1 VKILFRIGAVLGGLL
16 VLLLVAV
23 AVFLPRVLQSDAVR
37 SQVETAAESALGRDV
52 SLGALDVG
60 LLPPSLLVAETRVA
74 GASLDAAPLLEARE
88 VALRLALLPLFT
100 GTVLVDSLVIDGATV
115 NLVRTADGVGLPS
128 VGGEA
133 PAESGPEPEADE
145 GGGSPMT
152 LAVSEVAL
160 TNATLVLDDRVVEPP
175 TRTRIGVDVSA
186 RGSSLDAPVRVD
198 MRLGFGDGG
207 AGGELSAKGT
217 ATLEG
222 ALDLEVDI
230 RSLALAPLAPYAG
243 DSVSTLSGLLAGNI
257 GVAGPAANP
266 NVTADLGIDQGA
278 IEASGASVHGPI
290 RVTATLEDVVEALTG
305 PFELDVSDAHVRY
318 ADVLDKA
325 PGKAL
330 SVSGKLV
337 PGQGAP
343 SIGDL
348 QVVLANLRVAGQ
360 LQLAPALRLDL
371 RTNAADLT
379 GWEEMILPLASAPL
393 QGTVQ
398 VESMAL
404 RTEPMALDGRIVM
417 TDLLTELPDKGPVV
431 LNGALLFA
439 GDVITT
445 EGVVAQ
451 AAAQPFALN
460 ARVEDLFGTLRYE
473 ADVTTQEA
481 DVNAL
486 ASSFAGKPDT
496 LIGPLNLS
504 GRFHGTVE
512 RGKSPLETLKA
523 EVDFDIARGKLV
535 GLSFLEAVMG
545 ELGSVA
551 IEAGNLFVGP
561 ELQRFYGEEFE
572 LMKGELRLDGGV
584 GHSKPLSIQYR
595 DYGVELVGE
604 IDIATFSV
612 DMEGRVTL
620 YEAID
625 AIIAER
631 AGAPDDYAAQR
642 RDIPLAAVQGS
653 LDAPEV
659 KLAGNSAASFATAYA
674 KDIYGEK
681 VRAKIDKELGTGA
694 AKVVEEG
701 LGALEG
707 LFGGGKKK

>member
-186 RGSSLDAPVRVD
+186 RGSALDAPVLVD

-348 QVVLANLRVAGQ
+348 QVVLANLRAAGQ

-379 GWEEMILPLASAPL
+379 GWEEMIL
-393 QGTVQ
+393 
-398 VESMAL
+398 
-404 RTEPMALDGRIVM
+404 
-417 TDLLTELPDKGPVV
+417 GPSRWRST
-431 LNGALLFA
+431 G
-439 GDVITT
+439 
-445 EGVVAQ
+445 
-451 AAAQPFALN
+451 
-460 ARVEDLFGTLRYE
+460 
-473 ADVTTQEA
+473 
-481 DVNAL
+481 
-486 ASSFAGKPDT
+486 ASS
-496 LIGPLNLS
+496 
-504 GRFHGTVE
+504 
-512 RGKSPLETLKA
+512 
-523 EVDFDIARGKLV
+523 
-535 GLSFLEAVMG
+535 
-545 ELGSVA
+545 
-551 IEAGNLFVGP
+551 
-561 ELQRFYGEEFE
+561 
-572 LMKGELRLDGGV
+572 
-584 GHSKPLSIQYR
+584 
-595 DYGVELVGE
+595 
-604 IDIATFSV
+604 
-612 DMEGRVTL
+612 
-620 YEAID
+620 
-625 AIIAER
+625 
-631 AGAPDDYAAQR
+631 
-642 RDIPLAAVQGS
+642 
-653 LDAPEV
+653 
-659 KLAGNSAASFATAYA
+659 
-674 KDIYGEK
+674 
-681 VRAKIDKELGTGA
+681 
-694 AKVVEEG
+694 
-701 LGALEG
+701 
-707 LFGGGKKK
+707 